1 MPCRATL
8 LRLALVGWAAL
19 AALLLGGCSGNT
31 GSSSTGPGAGGSDE
45 RLNATASFYP
55 LEYVLTKVGGDH
67 VAVSALTKPG
77 VEPHDL
83 ELTSQDVAGLRRAA
97 LVLYLGGLQ
106 PAVDTAVAQ
115 QASATGFDVATVANL
130 DLTGRDGASSAPVD
144 DAGRDLHF
152 WLDPQRLSTVGTAVG
167 ERLAQLDPAH
177 AADFR
182 ANAAALATELASLD
196 TAYRSGLA
204 NCTNRQLVTSHAAFG
219 YLASRYG
226 FTQVSIAG
234 LSPDQEPSAKA
245 LADVTAAV
253 RAANATTI
261 YAETLV
267 DTKYARTIA
276 SSTGARLAVLDPVE
290 GLSATSA
297 GSSYPDIMRANLA
310 TLRAGQG
317 CS

>member
-8 LRLALVGWAAL
+8 LRLALAGWAAL
-19 AALLLGGCSGNT
+19 VLAACS
-31 GSSSTGPGAGGSDE
+31 GAGGPPPAGSTAAGSDG

-55 LEYVLTKVGGDH
+55 LEYALTKVGGDH
-67 VAVSALTKPG
+67 LAVNTLTKPG

-97 LVLYLGGLQ
+97 LVVYLGGLQ
-106 PAVDTAVAQ
+106 PAVDTAVAA

-130 DLTGRDGASSAPVD
+130 DLTRAAGAPAGE

-152 WLDPQRLSTVGTAVG
+152 WLDPQRLSTVATAIG
-167 ERLAQLDPAH
+167 ERLAQLDPPH

-182 ANAAALATELASLD
+182 ANAAALATELGDLD
-196 TAYRSGLA
+196 TAYRTGLA
-204 NCTNRQLVTSHAAFG
+204 SCANRQLVTSHAAFG
-219 YLASRYG
+219 YLAGRYG
-226 FTQVSIAG
+226 FTQVPIAG

-245 LADVTAAV
+245 LADVTATV
-253 RAANATTI
+253 RAAKATTI

-267 DTKYARTIA
+267 DTKYAQTIA
-276 SSTGARLAVLDPVE
+276 TSTGATLAVLDPVE
-290 GLSATSA
+290 GVTASSA
-297 GSSYPDIMRANLA
+297 GSSYPEIMRANLA
-310 TLRAGQG
+310 ALRAGQG